1 MAGRRAVSRWAGVL
15 SLLAAT
21 SAQADL
27 APFDGPVVAARLEE
41 PEQRV
46 WSESEDVD
54 RGLANSGQV
63 IADAGADAY
72 LRDVMARLFPAFGT
86 SMRVHLVRDAE
97 MNSFCLPNG
106 SIYLNLGML
115 ARVRNE
121 SQLATILGHEGTHFT
136 HRHGYR
142 QRGSSLATAAWVHG
156 AGLAGGFAGDL
167 LGSLLGI
174 SSIRGFSR
182 SLEREADLA
191 GFGRM
196 LAAGYAPQET
206 IATFDMLAAESTTAG
221 LSESLFFASH
231 PRLVERIESFRDLAR
246 KIGPAP
252 VRTDST
258 RLYELQRRLHREWL
272 DLELSL
278 GHGKRLI
285 FQLTRPDADAFF
297 PPEAPFYLGEAYR
310 LTGEPGHRE
319 RMLAAYSAAAARA
332 PAFAPTYAALG
343 VHHFKN
349 KDCMR
354 AVPAFRTY
362 LDIAPDGQMA
372 PHVRRL
378 LDKCS

>member
-1 MAGRRAVSRWAGVL
+1 MACRHPARRWTALLV
-15 SLLAAT
+15 LLAAT
-21 SAQADL
+21 WADAAM
-27 APFDGPVVAARLEE
+27 APFDGPVIAAALDE

-46 WSESEDVD
+46 WSESGDID
-54 RGLANSGQV
+54 RGLARSGQI
-63 IADAGADAY
+63 IADADADAY
-72 LRDVMARLFPAFGT
+72 LRDVMARLFPEFGPAL
-86 SMRVHLVRDAE
+86 RLHLLRDAE

-136 HRHGYR
+136 HRHGYQ
-142 QRGSSLATAAWVHG
+142 QRGSSLATAVWVHG

-196 LAAGYAPQET
+196 LAAGYDPQET
-206 IATFDMLAAESTTAG
+206 IATFDMLAAESTAAG
-221 LSESLFFASH
+221 LSDSLFFASH
-231 PRLVERIESFRDLAR
+231 PRLVERIENFRDLAR

-258 RLYELQRRLHREWL
+258 RLHELQRRLHGEWL

-278 GHGKRLI
+278 GHGKRLM

-310 LTGEPGHRE
+310 LTGEPGYRE

-349 KDCMR
+349 KDCLR
-354 AVPAFRTY
+354 AVPAFRVY
-362 LDIAPDGQMA
+362 LDIAPDGPAA
-372 PHVRRL
+372 PHIRRL
-378 LDKCS
+378 LDKCP